1 MNNKLLKYAFIKG
14 YIINNN
20 LSEYLDTANKNLT
33 LLTSED
39 EIILDEVARKYEL
52 KTYYFKDKEI
62 LPRVNSVLG
71 FLKNIYPSTIL
82 DVGSGRGVFLFP
94 FMCEFENCDVTS
106 IDILPW
112 RVAMMNNIKTGGVD
126 NLNSYLMDITKCDLA
141 DNSFDCVT
149 LLEVLEHI
157 ENVSDAVKN
166 AVRMSKRYIVVSVPS
181 KEDDNPGH
189 IHLLTKD
196 ILTSIFNEC
205 GVSNLKFSGV
215 NGHLILIAR
224 K

>member
-1 MNNKLLKYAFIKG
+1 MNNKLLKYAYIKG

-33 LLTSED
+33 LLTSDD

>member
-1 MNNKLLKYAFIKG
+1 M
-14 YIINNN
+14 
-20 LSEYLDTANKNLT
+20 
-33 LLTSED
+33 
-39 EIILDEVARKYEL
+39 
-52 KTYYFKDKEI
+52 
-62 LPRVNSVLG
+62 
-71 FLKNIYPSTIL
+71 KNIYPSSIL

-94 FMCEFENCDVTS
+94 FMCEFENCEVTS

-112 RVAMMNNIKTGGVD
+112 RVAMMNNIKTGGVS
-126 NLNSYLMDITKCDLA
+126 NLNSYLMDITKCELF

-157 ENVSDAVKN
+157 ENVVDAVKN

-196 ILTSIFNEC
+196 ILTSIFNKC